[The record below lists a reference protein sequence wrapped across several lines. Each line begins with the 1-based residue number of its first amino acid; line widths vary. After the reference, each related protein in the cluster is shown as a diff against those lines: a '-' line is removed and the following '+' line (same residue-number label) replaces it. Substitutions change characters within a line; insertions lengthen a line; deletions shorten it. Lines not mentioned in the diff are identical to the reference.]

1 MGRYVARRLLQMI
14 PVFIGTTLLIFL
26 MVYALPG
33 DPVRGLFGDKGADPA
48 VLRSLRHQY
57 GLDQPVLVQYW
68 HYMKGMILHLDFGT
82 QIASGRPVT
91 DILGEAFPVTLR
103 LAGLA
108 FALEAVLGIV
118 LGVVSGMR
126 AGKAA
131 DTAVLFVT
139 LLLISVPVFVLG
151 YILQTVFAFQ
161 LNLLEPSVS
170 NDNDLSQL
178 LLPAIVLASAS
189 LAYVARLTRT
199 SVAENMRA
207 DFMRTAI
214 AKGLPRRR
222 VIGVHLLRNSLIP
235 VVTFLGTDLGALM
248 GGAIVTEGIFN
259 IHGVGGTIYQSI
271 VRREGTTLVGLVTIL
286 VIVYLFTSLIVDL
299 LYAVLDPRIRYA

>member
-33 DPVRGLFGDKGADPA
+33 DPVRGLFGDKATTPQ
-48 VLRSLRHQY
+48 VINSLRHQY
-57 GLDQPVLVQYW
+57 GLDKPVLVQYW
-68 HYMKGMILHLDFGT
+68 DYMRGIILHFDFGD

-108 FALEAVLGIV
+108 FAIEAVVGIV
-118 LGVVSGMR
+118 LGVIAGMR

-131 DTAVLFVT
+131 DTVILFVT

-151 YILQTVFAFQ
+151 YILQTVFAI
-161 LNLLEPSVS
+161 NLGWLEPSVT
-170 NDNDLSQL
+170 DDTDLNQFI
-178 LLPAIVLASAS
+178 LPAIVLASAS
-189 LAYVARLTRT
+189 LAYVARLSRT
-199 SVAENMRA
+199 SVAENLRA
-207 DFMRTAI
+207 DYMRTAI
-214 AKGLPRRR
+214 AKGLPKRR
-222 VIGVHLLRNSLIP
+222 VIGVHLMRNSLIP

-259 IHGVGGTIYQSI
+259 IHGVGGTIYDSI

-286 VIVYLFTSLIVDL
+286 VLVYLFCSLIVDL

>member
-1 MGRYVARRLLQMI
+1 
-14 PVFIGTTLLIFL
+14 

-33 DPVRGLFGDKGADPA
+33 DPVRGLFGDKGASPE
-48 VLRSLRHQY
+48 VLQNLRHEY
-57 GLDQPVLVQYW
+57 GLDKPILVQYFD
-68 HYMKGMILHLDFGT
+68 YMKGIVLHFDFGN

-91 DILGEAFPVTLR
+91 EILGDAFPVTLR

-108 FALEAVLGIV
+108 FAIEAALGII
-118 LGVVSGMR
+118 LGLVSGMR
-126 AGKAA
+126 AGKTA
-131 DTAVLFVT
+131 DTLILILT

-151 YILQTVFAFQ
+151 LILQTVVTNAGGA
-161 LNLLEPSVS
+161 PSVS
-170 NDNDLSQL
+170 DDTDIGQMLM
-178 LLPAIVLASAS
+178 PAIVLASAS

-199 SVAENMRA
+199 SVAENMRS

-222 VIGVHLLRNSLIP
+222 VVGVHLMRNSLIP

-248 GGAIVTEGIFN
+248 GGAIVTERIFN
-259 IHGVGGTIYQSI
+259 IKGVGGTIADAI
-271 VRREGTTLVGLVTIL
+271 TRREGTTLVGLVTIL
-286 VIVYLFTSLIVDL
+286 VLVYLVTSLIVDL